1 MTIDRIESIT
11 YGVEDLDTCV
21 RFMDDWGLEQTARTD
36 TSADYRTLENQTL
49 FLRLKDDP
57 DLPETHETVETG
69 REVIWGVDTKESLDA
84 LAADLSRDR
93 DVTEDADGTL
103 HTRDDRNF
111 AIGFKVAARQ
121 TAQVEKHDLNFHEDI
136 QRVNKAY
143 FREGGAKPIRIGHVV
158 YGVEAEDNMA
168 AAEFYLERLHFW
180 MSDRSTT
187 TGTFMRSDGSDF
199 HHSIFLIHRGDERRF
214 DHLAFEVS
222 GFDELMAGGASMLNK
237 GWETQSGPGRHSLG
251 SNIFWYFRN
260 PCGGAIEYFTDMDRL
275 TDDWEPGMWDD
286 MPPYDQ
292 WMIHD
297 ALTNR

>member
-1 MTIDRIESIT
+1 MSINRIESIT
-11 YGVEDLDTCV
+11 YGVEDLATCV
-21 RFMDDWGLEQTARTD
+21 RFMDDWGLEQTAKTE
-36 TSADYRTLENQTL
+36 TSADYRTLENQSIL
-49 FLRLKDDP
+49 LRDKNDP
-57 DLPETHETVETG
+57 DLPETHVKVSTG
-69 REVIWGVDTKESLDA
+69 REVIWGVDSKKSLDA
-84 LAADLSRDR
+84 IAAELSRDR
-93 DVTEDADGTL
+93 EVTEDADGTL

-111 AIGFKVAARQ
+111 AIGFTVSARQ
-121 TAQVEKHDLNFHEDI
+121 TAEVEKHDLNFHEDI
-136 QRVNKAY
+136 HRVNKAY
-143 FREGGAKPIRIGHVV
+143 FREGGATPIRIGHVV

-168 AAEFYLERLHFW
+168 AAEFYLERLNFRL
-180 MSDRSTT
+180 SDRSTT

-214 DHLAFEVS
+214 DHVAYEVS